1 VSYERN
7 RQKAR
12 HQRQL
17 RVRRKI
23 VGTLERPRLCVTK
36 TLRHTYAQIIDDYQG
51 HTLVAASTM
60 EDEVRNGLASTSN
73 KEAAA
78 AVGKVA
84 AQRALA
90 KDIRQVVFDRA
101 GWPYHGKIQALAEAA
116 REAGLEL

>member
-1 VSYERN
+1 MSYERN

-36 TLRHTYAQIIDDYQG
+36 TLRHVYAQIIDDYQG
-51 HTLVAASTM
+51 HTLVAASTV

-78 AVGKVA
+78 AVGKVV
-84 AQRALA
+84 AQRALD

-101 GWPYHGKIQALAEAA
+101 GWPYHGKVQALAEAA

>member
-1 VSYERN
+1 MSYERN

-23 VGTLERPRLCVTK
+23 VGTPERPRLCVTK
-36 TLRHTYAQIIDDYQG
+36 TLRHVYAQIIDDYQG
-51 HTLVAASTM
+51 HTLVAASTV
-60 EDEVRNGLASTSN
+60 EDEVCNGLASTSN

-78 AVGKVA
+78 AVGKVV

-90 KDIRQVVFDRA
+90 KDVRQVVFDRA
-101 GWPYHGKIQALAEAA
+101 GWPYHGKVQALAEAA